1 MAAWMT
7 VKDPPPMVNVPLR
20 ENGLG
25 FDPTLKETVALP
37 VLLAPPVTVIQA
49 TLLAAVH
56 EHVAGAVTLV
66 DPVAPLPATD

>member
-1 MAAWMT
+1 MT
-7 VKDPPPMVNVPLR
+7 VKVLSAIVTVPLR

-25 FDPTLKETVALP
+25 FDATLKETVALP

-56 EHVAGAVTLV
+56 AHVAGAVTLV

>member
-1 MAAWMT
+1 MT
-7 VKDPPPMVNVPLR
+7 VKVPPAIVTVPLR

-25 FDPTLKETVALP
+25 FDATLKDTVALP

-49 TLLAAVH
+49 TLLVAVH